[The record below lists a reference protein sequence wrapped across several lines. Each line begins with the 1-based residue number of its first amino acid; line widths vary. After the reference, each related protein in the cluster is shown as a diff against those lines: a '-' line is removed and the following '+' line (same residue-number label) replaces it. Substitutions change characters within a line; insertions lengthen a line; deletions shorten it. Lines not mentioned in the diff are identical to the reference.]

1 MMIPLRVV
9 AVAQYTTVEICHP
22 NLTAKSLT
30 PASLRA
36 WRFSETLVESDESEG
51 EKRHG

>member
-1 MMIPLRVV
+1 VIRLRVA
-9 AVAQYTTVEICHP
+9 AVAQYTPVEIVHP

-30 PASLRA
+30 PASLRGE
-36 WRFSETLVESDESEG
+36 RFSETLVESDESEG